1 MHDVLCTRTFGE
13 LFRASLNGWSI
24 RAPPISMVN
33 ASVRAL
39 PSFSASRAHPR
50 HRRCLQHHRVF
61 RGAPHERNWS
71 MHGPRR
77 EPRNVVSM
85 VVSRAC
91 WLRSSRGRVSRR
103 RAWWAVHQ
111 EEARMSLTSG
121 LSANRKLSRNG
132 LLGDLPEADFWTA
145 IASVV
150 VVNRQ
155 VESLLRHKLYTWSR
169 VRNSHGSSGC
179 LRILQ
184 LCGCAVSGPSPH

>member
-1 MHDVLCTRTFGE
+1 
-13 LFRASLNGWSI
+13 
-24 RAPPISMVN
+24 
-33 ASVRAL
+33 
-39 PSFSASRAHPR
+39 
-50 HRRCLQHHRVF
+50 
-61 RGAPHERNWS
+61 
-71 MHGPRR
+71 
-77 EPRNVVSM
+77 
-85 VVSRAC
+85 
-91 WLRSSRGRVSRR
+91 
-103 RAWWAVHQ
+103 
-111 EEARMSLTSG
+111 MSLTSG

-184 LCGCAVSGPSPH
+184 LCGCAVSGPSPHQELPVEDQILRGCTALPNRPDHENRFSSGRMEIRSIPWGIVINSLGAENTGLLPSVRTSTM